1 MCDTSFPQM
10 TAERNSWTAVLK
22 LSYSVRRKAQ
32 ALKLKIPYSYTD
44 LVTVFS
50 AAKVIS
56 AAQFSLV

>member
-1 MCDTSFPQM
+1 M

-44 LVTVFS
+44 LVTVIS
-50 AAKVIS
+50 AVKVIS
-56 AAQFSLV
+56 AAQFFLV